1 MDLDHIALATLNPTS
16 ALAQLVGELGATI
29 TEGGDA
35 PDFRW
40 VQARVGDGERGMT
53 VEVITPRSSGGGDF
67 LTRFIERHGEGQHH
81 ITFKVDS
88 LRDAIDQAT
97 KAGYHP
103 TGISFED
110 PEWFE
115 AFLSPREAQGT
126 VIQLAQANPS
136 PSTWSKRWA
145 THIERGAPVGR
156 PIWWDEN
163 PSPTAQRCVLKRIV
177 MRTDS
182 IAASLGLWCGLL
194 GGQPEYETDDS
205 IELSWTGGRILVV
218 EDPGSTPGFERL
230 EVESLV
236 AKPATRIA
244 GAAMHFSQTM

>member
-40 VQARVGDGERGMT
+40 VQSRVGDGEKGMT
-53 VEVITPRSSGGGDF
+53 VEVITPRPDSGDSF
-67 LTRFIERHGEGQHH
+67 LTKFIARHGEGQHH

-97 KAGYHP
+97 LAGYHP

-126 VIQLAQANPS
+126 VIQLAQVNPS
-136 PSTWSKRWA
+136 PGTWIKRWA
-145 THIERGAPVGR
+145 DHAERGTPLGR
-156 PIWWDEN
+156 PIWWEDAPE
-163 PSPTAQRCVLKRIV
+163 PATDRAFLKRIV

-182 IAASLGLWCGLL
+182 ITSSLGLWCGLL
-194 GGQPEYETDDS
+194 GGVPEYETDES
-205 IELSWTGGRILVV
+205 IDLSWPGGRILVV

-236 AKPATRIA
+236 AMPSTRIA
-244 GAAMHFSQTM
+244 GAAIHFSQTK

>member
-1 MDLDHIALATLNPTS
+1 MDLDHIAVGTLDPS
-16 ALAQLVGELGATI
+16 AALALLVRQLGATV
-29 TEGGDA
+29 TEGGDSI
-35 PDFRW
+35 DFRW
-40 VQARVGDGERGMT
+40 VQARVGDGEQGMT
-53 VEVITPRSSGGGDF
+53 VEVITPRASGGGDF

-103 TGISFED
+103 TGISFQD

-145 THIERGAPVGR
+145 TRIERGAPVGR

-205 IELSWTGGRILVV
+205 IELSWPGGRILVV

-230 EVESLV
+230 EVASHETMAV
-236 AKPATRIA
+236 IRIA
-244 GAAMHFSQTM
+244 GMPVHISQTL